1 MIGIQQEVRQILAEG
16 FYTIVINNGELIMP
30 VTKITGLRVFTLHVM
45 LYSLWPVPMATWTQS
60 STL

>member
-45 LYSLWPVPMATWTQS
+45 LHA
-60 STL
+60 